1 MRIPSILTAALLV
14 TAAFGTGPA
23 AAQQQ
28 GPWPNRTIK
37 LISPFNPGGAIDV
50 LNRVLA
56 EKLAARIGQPV
67 IVEAVP
73 GANTIKGAEALAH
86 APADGYAFMITTMS
100 TTVNNVVL
108 YPKLPYEPGRDFM
121 PVTQLSLGSV
131 LLVAPV
137 DAPYSDV
144 KGFIAWAKAQ
154 DRPISFG
161 SWGIGSSAHLYG
173 EVLRR
178 DHGVNLSH
186 VPYKG
191 EVPAIVDVINRSL
204 DVTFASPVGSKPQI
218 AAGKIKPI
226 AMTGPRR
233 SVAMPELATFAEQGA
248 AGMDLAVWV
257 GVYVPAGTPRSI
269 VERLQQELSAIVKL
283 SDVAQRM
290 TEQGQ
295 TPIVNTPEEFAR
307 AYQVDF
313 PKWEALIKASGAK
326 PE

>member
-137 DAPYSDV
+137 DAPYS
-144 KGFIAWAKAQ
+144 
-154 DRPISFG
+154 
-161 SWGIGSSAHLYG
+161 
-173 EVLRR
+173 
-178 DHGVNLSH
+178 
-186 VPYKG
+186 
-191 EVPAIVDVINRSL
+191 
-204 DVTFASPVGSKPQI
+204 
-218 AAGKIKPI
+218 
-226 AMTGPRR
+226 
-233 SVAMPELATFAEQGA
+233 VAMSRVSLRGRRRRIGRSALGRGGSGRRRICTARYC
-248 AGMDLAVWV
+248 AV
-257 GVYVPAGTPRSI
+257 T
-269 VERLQQELSAIVKL
+269 
-283 SDVAQRM
+283 M
-290 TEQGQ
+290 
-295 TPIVNTPEEFAR
+295 
-307 AYQVDF
+307 
-313 PKWEALIKASGAK
+313 AST
-326 PE
+326 